1 MSSAYV
7 AEQQIARL
15 QRFALKTAI
24 QLSRETGDNVILEAI
39 ENGELDDSDLYTSP
53 Y

>member
-1 MSSAYV
+1 MSTDFV
-7 AEQQIARL
+7 AERQLIRL

-24 QLSRETGDNVILEAI
+24 QLSRETGNNVILEAI
-39 ENGELDDSDLYTSP
+39 ENGELADNDLYDSP

>member
-7 AEQQIARL
+7 AEQQLIRL

-39 ENGELDDSDLYTSP
+39 ETGELADTDLYDRP